1 MANNVISVTREELL
15 TMEHDFIANALFK
28 QKTSMKNGCDM
39 YVCATD
45 FMIYADAI
53 HRFVRELLGEDPIEE
68 IGEYN
73 GL

>member
-1 MANNVISVTREELL
+1 MNEVIKVTREELL
-15 TMEHDFIANALFK
+15 TMEHDFIASALWEQNK
-28 QKTSMKNGCDM
+28 RIKHGCDS

-53 HRFVRELLGEDPIEE
+53 HSFVRELLGEESIDETY
-68 IGEYN
+68 GEYN